1 MSAALGLV
9 AFLLIAPDFVL
20 PALALLLIVS
30 GPSTFREWWWIAA
43 SAVWTMYSL
52 GRVGLFEQTQLA
64 LGVLVAGAFVVTM
77 MRGPRGAFSG
87 ALRALLLG
95 AVALT
100 GWGLWLGIGWQ
111 DVKQA
116 FLRELWGM
124 ARLMI
129 HPEFYDGALPSGPSW
144 QSIGEQIA
152 TQAGGGVLVMPG
164 ILALVAVGGL
174 VMAWSW
180 YHRISR
186 HPIGQPLGKL
196 ADFRFNDQLVWGVV
210 VGLGIMILPA
220 PAPLRELAGNVT
232 LFFGGLF
239 AVRGLAVTRTWLTQ
253 APGPLLLFMALSLIF
268 IAPVALGGLLSLGLA
283 DTWLDFRRRMT
294 PPTVEG

>member
-1 MSAALGLV
+1 VSAALGLA

-30 GPSTFREWWWIAA
+30 GPSTLREWWWIVA
-43 SAVWTMYSL
+43 SVLWVIYSL
-52 GRVGLFEQTQLA
+52 GRVGLFEQTELA

-77 MRGPRGAFSG
+77 LRGPRTAFAG
-87 ALRALLLG
+87 ALRALVLG
-95 AVALT
+95 GAGLAV
-100 GWGLWLGIGWQ
+100 WGAWFGVGWQ
-111 DVKQA
+111 DVKLA

-124 ARLMI
+124 ARLMT
-129 HPEFYDGALPSGPSW
+129 HPEFYDGGSPSGPAW
-144 QSIGEQIA
+144 QSIGDQIA
-152 TQAGGGVLVMPG
+152 GQAGAGVMVMPG

-186 HPIGQPLGKL
+186 HPIGRPLGRL
-196 ADFRFNDQLVWGVV
+196 ADFRFSDQLVWGVV
-210 VGLGIMILPA
+210 AGLGIMVLPA
-220 PAPLRELAGNVT
+220 PAPVRELAGNVT

-239 AVRGLAVTRTWLTQ
+239 AVRGLAVTRTWLAQ
-253 APGPLLLFMALSLIF
+253 APGPLLLFMALSLMF
-268 IAPVALGGLLSLGLA
+268 FAPVALGGLLSLGLA